1 MKRKRIIAL
10 LGVIALIFGATA
22 SASAA
27 QSNWNLHAAFTQPMH
42 GWCTY
47 AYDYGTTLPNDDVR
61 AQGTISL
68 GSDMD
73 GLAYVAV
80 WGEDGGY
87 NSGSSMSFQS
97 GYIYSGWIT
106 VAGHDYASQVNYDM
120 SRYVNGVR
128 TRYDDYI
135 V

>member
-10 LGVIALIFGATA
+10 IGATVLIFGATA
-22 SASAA
+22 SVSAT
-27 QSNWNLHAAFTQPMH
+27 QYNWNLHAAFTQPMY

-47 AYDYGTTLPNDDVR
+47 EYDYGTTRPNDDVR

-68 GSDMD
+68 GSDMQ

-87 NSGSSMSFQS
+87 NSGSSNRFQS

-106 VAGHDYASQVNYDM
+106 VAGQDYASQVNYDM
-120 SRYVNGVR
+120 SRYINGVR